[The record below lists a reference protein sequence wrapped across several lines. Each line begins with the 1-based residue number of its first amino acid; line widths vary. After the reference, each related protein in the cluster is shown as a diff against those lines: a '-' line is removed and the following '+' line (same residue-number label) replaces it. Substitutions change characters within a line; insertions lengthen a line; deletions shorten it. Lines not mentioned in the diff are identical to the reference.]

1 MIRIGGDKDLPST
14 IETYPGYGYQNDDG
28 NWRINVCGIAYQTPP
43 FTLRQKMILKVLGN
57 AMQASE
63 SELECQTFQDR
74 VWPFFVGGDKG
85 IRIYIKVGNEKFK
98 LKKKTRKSGRFY
110 SWPQLPNRLVEA
122 SAEIDSSGRR
132 SLAYEISTSEPEIE
146 PVAGRIKLLSRTGVS
161 IISDIDDTIKD
172 SSVTNR
178 RELLKNTFLNEF
190 KAIKGMSD
198 VYQRWHDAGAEFH
211 YVSSSPWQLYT
222 PLQKMTEDFGFPTG
236 TMHLRNFRLRDQLL
250 KKVMI
255 GRRKGKAA
263 EIKKLLKNLPHRK
276 FILIGDSGEKDPEIY
291 CKARRKNPEQ
301 VAGLFIR
308 EIKDRPIDSGRIEK
322 LKKGKIKTKKQ
333 VVKRQ
338 LREICQVFRTP
349 DGLEKISQPVLE
361 QLQMHE
367 ACETR

>member
-14 IETYPGYGYQNDDG
+14 IETYPGYGFQNEEG
-28 NWRINVCGIAYQTPP
+28 NWRVNVCGIAYQTPP
-43 FTLRQKMILKVLGN
+43 FNLRQKMILKVLGN

-63 SELECQTFQDR
+63 SDLECQTFQDR
-74 VWPFFVGGDKG
+74 VWPFFVDGDKG
-85 IRIYIKVGNEKFK
+85 IRIYIKIGNEKLK

-110 SWPQLPNRLVEA
+110 SWPQLPNKLVET
-122 SAEIDSSGRR
+122 SAEVDDAGRR
-132 SLAYEISTSEPEIE
+132 SLAYEIFTSDSGIA
-146 PVAGRIKLLSRTGVS
+146 PVTGRIKLLSRTGVS

-190 KAIKGMSD
+190 KAIKGMSE

-250 KKVMI
+250 QKVMI
-255 GRRKGKAA
+255 VRRKGKAS

-291 CKARRKNPEQ
+291 CKARRKNPDQ
-301 VAGLFIR
+301 VVATFIR
-308 EIKDRPIDSGRIEK
+308 EIEDRPIDSERIEK
-322 LKKGKIKTKKQ
+322 LEKRKKKMRKQ
-333 VVKRQ
+333 VIECKPG
-338 LREICQVFRTP
+338 EICQVFRTS

-361 QLQMHE
+361 QLQIIGM
-367 ACETR
+367 CETR